1 MVNTTEMNHLKVE
14 EVLHRAEDERNVLH
28 TIKSRT
34 DKLVIYKSR
43 RNCLLKH
50 VIARN
55 IERRVEVVRRCGRR
69 GKQLLDG
76 LKESRWYWILKEEEL
91 DRVLWRPCL
100 GRGYGIVVRRTAE

>member
-1 MVNTTEMNHLKVE
+1 MKHLKLG

-28 TIKSRT
+28 SMKSRK
-34 DKLVIYKSR
+34 DKLVSHKLR

-50 VIARN
+50 VIARK
-55 IERRVEVVRRCGRR
+55 IEGRVEVMRRCGRR

-76 LKESRWYWILKEEEL
+76 LKESRWYWILKEEAL
-91 DRVLWRPCL
+91 DHVLWRPCF